1 MVIHYSA
8 PNGNVACG
16 RTGSSLNSSGDA
28 AQVSCKLCLRSVEK
42 AVSEPVRKTPS
53 LAELRAAAKAAKT
66 TAGATAAVAKTA
78 PAAAAKTAASAP
90 AAPVKTAPTA
100 PATTAKPASV
110 LSARAEWQKRLEQL
124 PGRNRLPRGVARQ
137 AFI

>member
-42 AVSEPVRKTPS
+42 AVSEPGIHLGGKG
-53 LAELRAAAKAAKT
+53 LADLRDLDVFITSIK
-66 TAGATAAVAKTA
+66 GGLVG
-78 PAAAAKTAASAP
+78 
-90 AAPVKTAPTA
+90 
-100 PATTAKPASV
+100 
-110 LSARAEWQKRLEQL
+110 E
-124 PGRNRLPRGVARQ
+124 RG
-137 AFI
+137 

>member
-66 TAGATAAVAKTA
+66 TAGAPAAVAKTA
-78 PAAAAKTAASAP
+78 KRAP
-90 AAPVKTAPTA
+90 A
-100 PATTAKPASV
+100 
-110 LSARAEWQKRLEQL
+110 
-124 PGRNRLPRGVARQ
+124 
-137 AFI
+137 